1 MFRWIFF
8 IFLSFC
14 ATLLWLRMWHI
25 LVTTIWKSWHWRVG
39 ISIDTTKFYIFLTKI
54 RKKKT
59 KQFWLIQLLCSFI
72 WHKWHF
78 ATITHLTAILFFSAI
93 YPEESIGSLVRK
105 VWIFG
110 APIHQHFE
118 KIFAK
123 KIFGN
128 FSVKHPFCSPKFKQK
143 TCKRKRAQ
151 ETLGVYRSAQ
161 VRSHASYDKV
171 WISYTL
177 FLDQRHICGSME
189 MKNIRRFHQ
198 ISYVVNKLMRLIV
211 SILVFTLI
219 FHCLIS

>member
-1 MFRWIFF
+1 MEILALTSWYQHWYCKILY
-8 IFLSFC
+8 IPYKNKEKKNKTVLTNTTLVLIYLAQVALCYNYSFNC
-14 ATLLWLRMWHI
+14 
-25 LVTTIWKSWHWRVG
+25 
-39 ISIDTTKFYIFLTKI
+39 DTF
-54 RKKKT
+54 
-59 KQFWLIQLLCSFI
+59 
-72 WHKWHF
+72 
-78 ATITHLTAILFFSAI
+78 FFSAI
-93 YPEESIGSLVRK
+93 YPEESIDSLVRK
-105 VWIFG
+105 VWIFE

-123 KIFGN
+123 KSFGN

-189 MKNIRRFHQ
+189 MKNIRRFYQ